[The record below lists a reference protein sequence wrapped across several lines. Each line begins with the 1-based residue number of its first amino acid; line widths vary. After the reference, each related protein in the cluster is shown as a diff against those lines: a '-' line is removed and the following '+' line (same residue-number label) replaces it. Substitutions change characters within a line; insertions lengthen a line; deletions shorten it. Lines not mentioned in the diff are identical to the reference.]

1 MATLKS
7 GRKVSPKRE
16 ARRALENAKTRA
28 EAKTETDPLQ
38 AYATLLRGVATAQ
51 SWLDGTHPKL
61 AEGTQPEPAEGSVL
75 SLRQRVRS
83 LRAAAG
89 IAGYRLHYDGQNYS
103 LLGEENYYG
112 MGLSE
117 AEAKVRALVA

>member
-7 GRKVSPKRE
+7 GRKVSTKRQ
-16 ARRALENAKTRA
+16 ARRALANAITRA
-28 EAKTETDPLQ
+28 DSHSEDPLRQ
-38 AYATLLRGVATAQ
+38 LATLHRGIATAQ

-61 AEGTQPEPAEGSVL
+61 AGAVAAEGGVPN
-75 SLRQRVRS
+75 LRQRVRS

-89 IAGYRLHYDGQNYS
+89 IVGYRLHYDGQNYS

-112 MGLSE
+112 MGLAE
-117 AEAKVRALVA
+117 AEAKVRALLARP